1 MRWFSRPKWVM
12 RLYQEGM
19 RLGSGTNLNL
29 WTRGGGDTLMTERVR
44 DRRNLLVG
52 GKKGRN

>member
-1 MRWFSRPKWVM
+1 MGNETIPGGDEVGIGNKLEFVDK
-12 RLYQEGM
+12 
-19 RLGSGTNLNL
+19 
-29 WTRGGGDTLMTERVR
+29 GGGDTLMTERVR